1 MKNRI
6 KFAQHGGHSRVL
18 AVIALRMVYPIIR
31 LLVAIATVLYIPIA
45 GMAHANAVVNACGAG
60 GKGMEVISGSVTAPG
75 ATFTNWNVATGNSLQ
90 IRSADV
96 NSRVLLL
103 SAWGWNQV
111 AGVLRVRSPRLHD
124 FQQGIRMRTPV
135 NLVIPNY
142 PSYGEDS
149 VMQTLVPQ
157 DTLTVEQTGSAVAGQ
172 IETGSLLVWYDSLP
186 GINGRFIDSPTLQKG
201 GVNIIGQEVSITTGV
216 AGGYSGQV
224 TINSTFDNFK
234 ANTDYALLGI
244 CTDVRCCTIR
254 VQGVDTG
261 NLGVGVPGEMTIRDV
276 QANWFIRLS
285 DTFNTP
291 MIPVFNSANKN
302 AILVDAV
309 AQQVA
314 VTVVATL
321 LMVELTPGTA
331 KPAGS

>member
-6 KFAQHGGHSRVL
+6 KFSQHGGQARVL
-18 AVIALRMVYPIIR
+18 AVVYLRMYYPVIR
-31 LLVAIATVLYIPIA
+31 LLVAIATFIFLPFA
-45 GMAHANAVVNACGAG
+45 QMAHANAIVNACGAG
-60 GKGMEVISGSVTAPG
+60 GKGMEVISGYVTAPG
-75 ATFTNWNVATGNSLQ
+75 ATFTPWTVATGNSLQ

-96 NSRVLLL
+96 SSRVILL

-124 FQQGIRMRTPV
+124 FQQGIRMRNPV
-135 NLVIPNY
+135 NLAIPNF
-142 PSYGEDS
+142 PTYGEDS

-157 DTLTVEQTGSAVAGQ
+157 DTLTVEQTGSGTAGQ

-186 GINGRFIDSPTLQKG
+186 GISGRFIDSPTLQKG
-201 GVNIIGQEVSITTGV
+201 GVNVIGQEVSITTGTT
-216 AGGYSGQV
+216 GGYSGQV
-224 TINSTFDNFK
+224 TINSSFDNFK
-234 ANTDYALLGI
+234 ANTDYALMGI
-244 CTDVRCCTIR
+244 CTDTRVCTVR

-261 NLGVGVPGEMTIRDV
+261 NLGVGVPGEFTIRDV

-321 LMVELTPGTA
+321 LLAELAPGTA